1 MLSTGAG
8 ITAGLELH
16 FNGRFVLVD
25 ASPDKRFAADVAQW
39 TPKIVKKRRNDRSKP
54 AQRASESETQGAASP
69 LDVPASGCRISE

>member
-1 MLSTGAG
+1 MLSKGSG

-39 TPKIVKKRRNDRSKP
+39 TPIVKKRRNAKP
-54 AQRASESETQGAASP
+54 AKDATP
-69 LDVPASGCRISE
+69 PAPG